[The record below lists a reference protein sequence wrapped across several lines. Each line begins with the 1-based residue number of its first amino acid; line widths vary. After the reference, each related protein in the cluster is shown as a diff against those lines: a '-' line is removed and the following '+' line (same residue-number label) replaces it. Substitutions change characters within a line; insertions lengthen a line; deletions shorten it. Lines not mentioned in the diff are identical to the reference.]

1 MKRAIF
7 LLLVLCLTT
16 FINAQTFYTTDSSHV
31 IIINQQIDNYVM
43 QKNAIAL
50 DTLYAE
56 DLVFSHGSGRIEG
69 KAGWIKTVGRN
80 NYPLRKHDSVS
91 VEMHPG
97 IAIVRGKMAIQR
109 IDKDK
114 TVRYT
119 LKYVRVYALRKQT
132 WQMISHI
139 TTHEHHDD

>member
-1 MKRAIF
+1 MHES
-7 LLLVLCLTT
+7 
-16 FINAQTFYTTDSSHV
+16 D
-31 IIINQQIDNYVM
+31 
-43 QKNAIAL
+43 
-50 DTLYAE
+50 
-56 DLVFSHGSGRIEG
+56 
-69 KAGWIKTVGRN
+69 
-80 NYPLRKHDSVS
+80 NYPLRKHASVS

-114 TVRYT
+114 SVRYT
-119 LKYVRVYALRKQT
+119 LNYVRVYGLRKQT

>member
-1 MKRAIF
+1 M
-7 LLLVLCLTT
+7 LLVLCLTT
-16 FINAQTFYTTDSSHV
+16 IINAQTFYTTDSSHV

-43 QKNAIAL
+43 QKNARAL

-69 KAGWIKTVGRN
+69 KAGWMKTVGRN
-80 NYPLRKHDSVS
+80 NYPLRKHDSVT

-109 IDKDK
+109 IDKGK

-119 LKYVRVYALRKQT
+119 LKYVRVYAFRKQT

>member
-1 MKRAIF
+1 
-7 LLLVLCLTT
+7 
-16 FINAQTFYTTDSSHV
+16 
-31 IIINQQIDNYVM
+31 M
-43 QKNAIAL
+43 QKNVIAL

-114 TVRYT
+114 TFRYT
-119 LKYVRVYALRKQT
+119 LKYVRVLCVEKTNLANDFP
-132 WQMISHI
+132 
-139 TTHEHHDD
+139 HHHS